1 MPIYFSHISSICDF
15 TDKSLL
21 ITFMFL
27 CLGITFTTCV
37 NKIHGKKSVRMCVN
51 DVLET
56 IMKMSK

>member
-1 MPIYFSHISSICDF
+1 MPIYFSHISSMCDF

-27 CLGITFTTCV
+27 CLGITSTTCV

-51 DVLET
+51 DALET
-56 IMKMSK
+56 IVKMSK